1 MYSCTCMLPQPSAC
15 IIVYVCIVYVC
26 QCSYVS
32 PQVCVYM
39 HVCLSLQP
47 IKHVFVCTCASLC
60 NLSNTYLYARVP
72 LSATY
77 QTRVYMHVCLSLQRN
92 LSNTCLYARVPLSAT
107 YQTRVSLLFRVGQN
121 HIYTVYIRY
130 FWLGNHQIYGVYI
143 RIYTVLANPTLITSY
158 VVIRYYV
165 LTLFNTAAFL
175 VILHRTC
182 LAPLCCVCTLRH
194 CSL

>member
-77 QTRVYMHVCLSLQRN
+77 QTRVYMHVCLSLQPIKHVC
-92 LSNTCLYARVPLSAT
+92 LSYLGLARTIYTRCT
-107 YQTRVSLLFRVGQN
+107 YGIFGLEITK
-121 HIYTVYIRY
+121 YTVYIY
-130 FWLGNHQIYGVYI
+130 VYI
-143 RIYTVLANPTLITSY
+143 RFWPTLLLLH
-158 VVIRYYV
+158 
-165 LTLFNTAAFL
+165 LTWSSA
-175 VILHRTC
+175 IM
-182 LAPLCCVCTLRH
+182 
-194 CSL
+194 S

>member
-1 MYSCTCMLPQPSAC
+1 VFICTCASLCNLSNTCLYARVPLSATYQTR
-15 IIVYVCIVYVC
+15 VYK
-26 QCSYVS
+26 
-32 PQVCVYM
+32 
-39 HVCLSLQP
+39 HVCLSLQ
-47 IKHVFVCTCASLC
+47 H

>member
-1 MYSCTCMLPQPSAC
+1 MMYSCTCMLPQPSAC

-60 NLSNTYLYARVP
+60 NLSNTY
-72 LSATY
+72 
-77 QTRVYMHVCLSLQRN
+77 
-92 LSNTCLYARVPLSAT
+92 LYARVPLSAT